1 MGTTKSE
8 LITKFRSRPAFKGFA
23 TIRIGEFFEDALDAI
38 AEYHCQKVIMRN
50 IPADSENGIYDM
62 PEEAREIVQVRVSE
76 SNARID
82 YEVFYR
88 DGENGE
94 NGENNGE
101 RQILLGSVRL
111 PSYTDLVNTEAESS
125 IRGYE
130 LNRISRPIYG
140 GSGYG
145 TFDLI
150 YSRKPTFESLHD
162 KHTVALRL
170 YSEHLAYEEKSESAE
185 NSIDIIDRDAAGEST
200 TIKHSQRGNRQNMYS
215 KDKYDQF
222 LREMRRPYWTRSNL
236 GIVERIWMDRGGL
249 R

>member
-8 LITKFRSRPAFKGFA
+8 LVTKFRTRPAFKGFA
-23 TIRIGEFFEDALDAI
+23 TDRIGEFFEDALDAI

-50 IPADSENGIYDM
+50 IPAESDNGIYEM
-62 PEEAREIVQVRVSE
+62 PEDAREIVQVRVSE

-82 YEVFYR
+82 YEVFYS
-88 DGENGE
+88 D
-94 NGENNGE
+94 ENNGE
-101 RQILLGSVRL
+101 RQILLGAVRL
-111 PSYTDLVNTEAESS
+111 PSYTDLVNTEAESLV
-125 IRGYE
+125 RGYE
-130 LNRISRPIYG
+130 LNRISRPVYG

-170 YSEHLAYEEKSESAE
+170 YSEHLAYEEKSESVE
-185 NSIDIIDRDAAGEST
+185 SSVDITDRDAAGEST
-200 TIKHSQRGNRQNMYS
+200 TIKHSQRGTRQGMYS

-236 GIVERIWMDRGGL
+236 GVVERIWMDRGGL